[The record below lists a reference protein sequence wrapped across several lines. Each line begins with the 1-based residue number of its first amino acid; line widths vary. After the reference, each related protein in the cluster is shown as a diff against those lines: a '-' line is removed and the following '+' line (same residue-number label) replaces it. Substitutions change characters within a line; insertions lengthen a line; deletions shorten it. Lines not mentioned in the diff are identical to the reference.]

1 MGKPTGFIE
10 YPRLTSSCRPVEQ
23 RIHDY
28 REIGLPAEEQELK
41 REGARCMDCGTPFCH
56 SFGCPLINLI
66 PEWNDAVYKDRWHEA
81 WCRLELTNN
90 FPEITGR
97 ICPAPCEAS
106 CTLSIN
112 AHPVSVK
119 EIERGII
126 ERAFREGWVEPR
138 KPPQE
143 TGKQVAVIGSGP
155 AGLAA
160 AQNLRRR
167 GHQVS
172 LFEKADRIGGILRYG
187 IPDFKLEKWV
197 LDRRLEQMAAEGVE
211 FETDVVIGEDL
222 SVRYL
227 RRKYDAIVLALGAG
241 RPRDLPVSGRG
252 YEGIHF
258 AMEYLTQSNKVVA
271 GDPEPGEVISAA
283 SKRVLVIGGGDTGAD
298 CVGTAIRQKARSV
311 TQIEILPKPR
321 EWNEPWNPQWPYW
334 PNILRSSTSHQ
345 EGCER
350 LWSINTV
357 QFTGGYDPWVQ
368 KAHLNKVE
376 WRADERASAGSVGS
390 AGSGGAVGGAPSAQP
405 RLRPVEVPGSEFE
418 LDVDLVLL
426 ALGFVHVE
434 QGPLIE
440 QLGITMDARGN
451 IAVDGCYQTSE
462 PGIFAAGDCHSGASL
477 VVRAIDHGRR
487 AAAAVDEYL
496 QRR

>member
-1 MGKPTGFIE
+1 MGKPTGFLE
-10 YPRLTSSCRPVEQ
+10 YPRLISRSRPVEE
-23 RIHDY
+23 RIHDH
-28 REIGLPAEEQELK
+28 REIGLPAEEQQLK
-41 REGARCMDCGTPFCH
+41 QEGARCMDCGTPFCH

-66 PEWNDAVYKDRWHEA
+66 PEWNDAAYKDRWYEA

-97 ICPAPCEAS
+97 VCPAPCEAS
-106 CTLSIN
+106 CTLGIN
-112 AHPVSVK
+112 AHPVSIK
-119 EIERGII
+119 EIELGII

-138 KPPQE
+138 KPPME
-143 TGKQVAVIGSGP
+143 TGKRVAVIGSGP

-187 IPDFKLEKWV
+187 IPDFKLEKWI

-211 FETDVVIGEDL
+211 FETEVVIGEDL

-227 RRKYDAIVLALGAG
+227 RRKYEAIVLALGAG

-258 AMEYLTQSNKVVA
+258 AMEYLTQSNKAVA
-271 GDPEPGEVISAA
+271 GDPEPEEVISA
-283 SKRVLVIGGGDTGAD
+283 SGKRVLVIGGGDTGAD

-334 PNILRSSTSHQ
+334 PNILRSSSSHA

-350 LWSINTV
+350 LWSINTI

-376 WRADERASAGSVGS
+376 WKEDGRSPA
-390 AGSGGAVGGAPSAQP
+390 GGASPDAP
-405 RLRPVEVPGSEFE
+405 RLRPVEIPGSEFE

-434 QGPLIE
+434 QGSLIE
-440 QLGITMDARGN
+440 QLGINLDQRGN
-451 IAVDGCYQTSE
+451 IAVNEGYQTSE
-462 PGIFAAGDCHSGASL
+462 DGIFAAGDCHSGATL

-487 AAAAVDEYL
+487 AAAAADEYL
-496 QRR
+496 KQL

>member
-10 YPRLTSSCRPVEQ
+10 YPRLDSLYRPVEQ
-23 RIHDY
+23 RIQDY
-28 REIGLPAEEQELK
+28 REISLPVEEEQLR

-56 SFGCPLINLI
+56 SFGCPVINLI
-66 PEWNDAVYKDRWHEA
+66 PEFNDAVYKNRWYEA
-81 WCRLELTNN
+81 WRRLDLTNN
-90 FPEITGR
+90 FPELTGR
-97 ICPAPCEAS
+97 VCPAPCEAS
-106 CTLSIN
+106 CTLAIN
-112 AHPVSVK
+112 SSPVSIK
-119 EIERGII
+119 EIERAII
-126 ERAFREGWVEPR
+126 EKAFREGWVEPI
-138 KPPQE
+138 KPARE
-143 TGKQVAVIGSGP
+143 TGKRVAVIGSGP

-160 AQNLRRR
+160 AQILRRR

-211 FETDVVIGEDL
+211 FETEVVIGEDL

-227 RRKYDAIVLALGAG
+227 LRRFDAVVLALGAG
-241 RPRDLPVSGRG
+241 KPRDLPVSGRG

-271 GDPEPGEVISAA
+271 GDLEKEEVISAFN
-283 SKRVLVIGGGDTGAD
+283 KRVLVIGGGDTGAD

-311 TQIEILPKPR
+311 TQVEILPKPR
-321 EWNEPWNPQWPYW
+321 EWEEPWNPEWPFW
-334 PNILRSSTSHQ
+334 PNILRSGTSHA
-345 EGCER
+345 EGCRR

-368 KAHLNKVE
+368 KAHLSEVE
-376 WRADERASAGSVGS
+376 WQAQEPAPGGS
-390 AGSGGAVGGAPSAQP
+390 AL

-434 QGPLIE
+434 HGRLVE
-440 QLGITMDARGN
+440 DLGIALDQKGN
-451 IAVDGCYQTSE
+451 IAVDDRYQTSAE
-462 PGIFAAGDCHSGASL
+462 GIFAAGDCHSGASL

-487 AAAAVDEYL
+487 AALAVDHYL
-496 QRR
+496 MGN

>member
-10 YPRLTSSCRPVEQ
+10 YSRLNSRYRPVEE
-23 RIHDY
+23 RIQDY
-28 REIGLPAEEQELK
+28 REISLPVEEQELS

-56 SFGCPLINLI
+56 SFGCPVINLI
-66 PEWNDAVYKDRWHEA
+66 PEWNDAVYNNRWYEA
-81 WCRLELTNN
+81 WCRLDLTNN

-97 ICPAPCEAS
+97 VCPAPCEAS
-106 CTLSIN
+106 CTLAIN
-112 AHPVSVK
+112 SSPVSIK
-119 EIERGII
+119 EIERAII
-126 ERAFREGWVEPR
+126 ERAFREGWVEPL
-138 KPPQE
+138 KPARE
-143 TGKQVAVIGSGP
+143 TGKRVAVIGSGP

-160 AQNLRRR
+160 AQILRRS

-187 IPDFKLEKWV
+187 IPDFKLEKSV

-211 FETDVVIGEDL
+211 FETEVAIGEDL

-227 RRKYDAIVLALGAG
+227 RRRFDAIVLALGAG
-241 RPRDLPVSGRG
+241 KPRDLPVSGRG

-271 GDPEPGEVISAA
+271 GDLEKEEVISAFN
-283 SKRVLVIGGGDTGAD
+283 KRVLVIGGGDTGAD
-298 CVGTAIRQKARSV
+298 CVGNAIRQQARSV
-311 TQIEILPKPR
+311 TQVEILPEPR
-321 EWNEPWNPQWPYW
+321 EWKEPWNPEWPFW
-334 PNILRSSTSHQ
+334 PDILRSGTSHA
-345 EGCER
+345 EGCRR

-368 KAHLNKVE
+368 KAHLNEVKWQPQE
-376 WRADERASAGSVGS
+376 QDSAGN
-390 AGSGGAVGGAPSAQP
+390 AP

-418 LDVDLVLL
+418 LEVDLVLL

-434 QGPLIE
+434 HSPLVEDLNIALDE
-440 QLGITMDARGN
+440 PGN
-451 IAVDGCYQTSE
+451 IAVDGQYQTSVE
-462 PGIFAAGDCHSGASL
+462 GIFAAGDCHSGASL

-487 AAAAVDEYL
+487 AASAVDEYL
-496 QRR
+496 RE